1 HAFTPRRA
9 GSGHGGSSGARC
21 PSRPA
26 ASASRSWSGHSESCR
41 QAFWYQPFS
50 SPNLVT
56 LCASAQSLK
65 QGFGTNL
72 RQSEF
77 LAAIPGL
84 VVVVHPVSNQD
95 LAARQERFARRAREQ
110 RSMYH
115 I

>member
-1 HAFTPRRA
+1 
-9 GSGHGGSSGARC
+9 
-21 PSRPA
+21 
-26 ASASRSWSGHSESCR
+26 
-41 QAFWYQPFS
+41 
-50 SPNLVT
+50 
-56 LCASAQSLK
+56 LK

-110 RSMYH
+110 GCMYH